1 MLSTWISV
9 PTIFK
14 EHRLVHVQG
23 ITPEE
28 LEAQLVAAGG
38 PKTVATKCEDV
49 RLHDDKTTYT
59 GVYAKGGPTNVDSSQ
74 DISQLCDRLPANV
87 RGMTTTYGQS
97 H

>member
-1 MLSTWISV
+1 MLFSFSALLIQGTS
-9 PTIFK
+9 PDDL
-14 EHRLVHVQG
+14 EVQ
-23 ITPEE
+23 
-28 LEAQLVAAGG
+28 LLAAGG

-59 GVYAKGGPTNVDSSQ
+59 GVYAKGGPTNVDGAQ
-74 DISQLCDRLPANV
+74 DISQLCDRSPANV